1 MSCSPKAISRATAS
15 QVLMRTTGGTMRGIE
30 KFRNLWN
37 LTSRILESDTRE
49 SRMMRTW
56 NLSNQDGEVLFP
68 ITCNIS
74 IPSIFDQLRPFFWPF
89 LTGVVSCCCS
99 KCGNNNWT
107 SGQGMI
113 KSCWLVDQRLPRVSV
128 HFLTSLVVQDYSHQ
142 SFCMS
147 DMSVCLQLFQKAKK
161 ASEIKL
167 KVPSTAS
174 PSETTPG

>member
-1 MSCSPKAISRATAS
+1 MSCSPKAISRATVS

-30 KFRNLWN
+30 KFGTFGISPPEFWSPTPENHEWWEHEIC
-37 LTSRILESDTRE
+37 RIKMVKCYFQSL
-49 SRMMRTW
+49 
-56 NLSNQDGEVLFP
+56 V
-68 ITCNIS
+68 IS
-74 IPSIFDQLRPFFWPF
+74 QFHPF
-89 LTGVVSCCCS
+89 LINCDRFFGRSWLGVVSCCCS

-107 SGQGMI
+107 SVQGMI